1 MSLPLLDT
9 FGAFNEFS
17 FLCLNNRGQFLR
29 HPARL
34 SDPVRAEPVPLG
46 ALPAFFSEKIVLRP
60 GTTDVFVWV
69 HGWQNDHPRALA
81 TARRLFGNLYSAM
94 RHSKSDAAAIIPS
107 FIAVHWPSVSW
118 PTPKGYATVRDRAAK
133 MTEEG
138 DAEFFLASLLGY
150 LDARNRRTGL
160 GGKLLRA
167 ADGYYVHALGHS
179 FGSRFLAAALAA
191 AARPRSRTL
200 SLLGALPPKQRK
212 SLSARSEKL
221 FEFTVD
227 TACFLQMAAPCASFS
242 DELSVLV
249 EWSPFRG
256 PLVLTHST
264 YDWANCLW
272 HRLAEGERAI
282 GCTGATAP
290 AEWIGRTQLRGPGE
304 AYMTAEFAP
313 RIVNIDASTLYTKTG
328 LRPEGAHSDFWYEET
343 IHLILSL
350 ALHSRY

>member
-1 MSLPLLDT
+1 MPVPLPDT
-9 FGAFNEFS
+9 YNEFNLFS
-17 FLCLNNRGQFLR
+17 FLCLNNQGQFLR
-29 HPARL
+29 FPRNS
-34 SDPVRAEPVPLG
+34 SDLRSAVPVP
-46 ALPAFFSEKIVLRP
+46 AAAIPAFLQEKIVLRP

-69 HGWQNDHPRALA
+69 HGWQNNHTRALA
-81 TARRLFGNLYSAM
+81 TARRLFGNL
-94 RHSKSDAAAIIPS
+94 AAAISRTGLTKTIVPS
-107 FIAVHWPSVSW
+107 FVAVHWPSESLA
-118 PTPKGYATVRDRAAK
+118 TPKGYETIRDRAAK

-150 LDARNRRTGL
+150 LEGRNQRMSP

-167 ADGYYVHALGHS
+167 AGGYYVHAIGHS
-179 FGSRFLAAALAA
+179 FGCRFLAAAIAA
-191 AARPRSRTL
+191 AARPHARTL
-200 SLLGALPPKQRK
+200 SLLGTVPIKDRK
-212 SLSARSEKL
+212 TLSARSERL

-227 TACFLQMAAPCASFS
+227 TACFLQMAAPCARFS

-272 HRLAEGERAI
+272 HRLAEGECAI
-282 GCTGATAP
+282 GCRGATAP
-290 AEWIGRTQLRGPGE
+290 AEWIGQIALRVPDE
-304 AYMTAEFAP
+304 AYTKAEFAP
-313 RIVNIDASTLYTKTG
+313 RIVNIDASGLYTKTG

-350 ALHSRY
+350 ALHARY